1 MIGLEKDI
9 EELAKLL
16 GINKEEARRKALEEG
31 LKELK
36 LKKAIELHVLNKI
49 SVKQAARIAG
59 ISLADWFTIAKEKG
73 LLVQISPDEINDEI
87 KALE

>member
-1 MIGLEKDI
+1 
-9 EELAKLL
+9 
-16 GINKEEARRKALEEG
+16 
-31 LKELK
+31 
-36 LKKAIELHVLNKI
+36 LNEI

-73 LLVQISPDEINDEI
+73 LRVQISPDEINDEI

>member
-9 EELAKLL
+9 EDLAKLL
-16 GINKEEARRKALEEG
+16 GINKEEVKRKALEEG

-36 LKKAIELHVLNKI
+36 LKKAIELYIFNKI

-59 ISLADWFTIAKEKG
+59 ISLADWYTIAKEKG
-73 LLVQISPDEINDEI
+73 LLVQINPDEINHEL
-87 KALE
+87 KAFE